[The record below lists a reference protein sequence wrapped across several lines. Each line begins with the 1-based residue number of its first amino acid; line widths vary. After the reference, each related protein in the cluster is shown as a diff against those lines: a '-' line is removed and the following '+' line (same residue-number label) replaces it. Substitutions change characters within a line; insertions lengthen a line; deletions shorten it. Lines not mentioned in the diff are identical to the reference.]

1 ICLDAVE
8 DFGEQLSGSR
18 DYPSAAY
25 RYRVDI
31 CFDLD
36 SSARL
41 RRRHRVE
48 HSLAGEK
55 KISLVVHRS
64 PQRGLLQSDARERIP
79 FSAVERFNSG
89 LCDVSSNCFGA
100 LEGVRGSV
108 CPGVEWKLLPV
119 KCDSIR
125 PFVICVSDDLDRA
138 QVAADVDCGASVLC
152 FEG

>member
-8 DFGEQLSGSR
+8 DFGEELSGSR

-25 RYRVDI
+25 RDRVDI

-48 HSLAGEK
+48 DSLAGEK

-64 PQRGLLQSDARERIP
+64 PQRGLLQIDARQRIP
-79 FSAVERFNSG
+79 LSAVERFNG
-89 LCDVSSNCFGA
+89 GFCDVSSNCLGA
-100 LEGVRGSV
+100 LEA
-108 CPGVEWKLLPV
+108 
-119 KCDSIR
+119 I
-125 PFVICVSDDLDRA
+125 
-138 QVAADVDCGASVLC
+138 
-152 FEG
+152 